1 MVRKNYLKKVKEEV
15 LQSKVYPHSIQAEES
30 VLGCL
35 LTNNDLYPKVVKYIS
50 NPNVFY
56 SERNRVFFKV
66 MKGLLEEDKKA
77 DVITTIAIVKNKDRY
92 NISGYWATGL
102 IDDIPTTANIEVHAK
117 IIYQKYRTREIIKEA
132 RKVQRNATDDSMKY
146 KDILELVRSLSDQFL
161 DGDSFNEF
169 DIAQCAK
176 ETIESIRNNDS
187 LVKFGF
193 NQLDGMA
200 GGMTPGEITVIAGRP
215 GHGKTTFA
223 MNLIKNLL
231 QQDKK
236 VMVVNR
242 EMTNTEMMKKLIVNL
257 SDHVSY
263 RNIRLGSITDKDGEE
278 VNAVL
283 EFIKLEYKDKLIM
296 FDDVYDM
303 PETISAISRH
313 RPDVII
319 DDYIQLVRVQNM
331 DARRFEIEY
340 VMQEYKWIAKKYKCI
355 PILVSQL
362 NRDIERRLDSI
373 PKMSDLAEGSSIEQI
388 AENVIFVYYDY
399 KINYENSEIGRDFS
413 QLVAAKVRYG
423 VSGTFKVG
431 FNGDKARFYETD
443 MPVSNDKLTEEKAT
457 KSLFE

>member
-15 LQSKVYPHSIQAEES
+15 IQSKVYPHSIQAEES

-66 MKGLLEEDKKA
+66 MKELLEKDKEA

-102 IDDIPTTANIEVHAK
+102 IDEIPTTANIEVHAK

-169 DIAQCAK
+169 DIAECAK

-231 QQDKK
+231 QQGKK

-263 RNIRLGSITDKDGEE
+263 RNIRLGTITDKDGKE

-283 EFIKLEYKDKLIM
+283 EFITREYKDKLIM

-303 PETISAISRH
+303 PETISAISRL

-340 VMQEYKWIAKKYKCI
+340 IMQEYKWIAKKYKCI

-362 NRDIERRLDSI
+362 NRDIERRIDSI

-431 FNGDKARFYETD
+431 FDGDKARFYETD
-443 MPVSNDKLTEEKAT
+443 APVGNDKLTEQKASG
-457 KSLFE
+457 SLFE

>member
-1 MVRKNYLKKVKEEV
+1 
-15 LQSKVYPHSIQAEES
+15 
-30 VLGCL
+30 
-35 LTNNDLYPKVVKYIS
+35 
-50 NPNVFY
+50 
-56 SERNRVFFKV
+56 
-66 MKGLLEEDKKA
+66 
-77 DVITTIAIVKNKDRY
+77 
-92 NISGYWATGL
+92 
-102 IDDIPTTANIEVHAK
+102 
-117 IIYQKYRTREIIKEA
+117 
-132 RKVQRNATDDSMKY
+132 
-146 KDILELVRSLSDQFL
+146 
-161 DGDSFNEF
+161 
-169 DIAQCAK
+169 
-176 ETIESIRNNDS
+176 
-187 LVKFGF
+187 
-193 NQLDGMA
+193 
-200 GGMTPGEITVIAGRP
+200 
-215 GHGKTTFA
+215 
-223 MNLIKNLL
+223 
-231 QQDKK
+231 
-236 VMVVNR
+236 
-242 EMTNTEMMKKLIVNL
+242 
-257 SDHVSY
+257 
-263 RNIRLGSITDKDGEE
+263 
-278 VNAVL
+278 
-283 EFIKLEYKDKLIM
+283 M

-340 VMQEYKWIAKKYKCI
+340 IMQEYKWIAKKYKCI

-431 FNGDKARFYETD
+431 FNGDNARFYETD

>member
-1 MVRKNYLKKVKEEV
+1 MKE
-15 LQSKVYPHSIQAEES
+15 
-30 VLGCL
+30 
-35 LTNNDLYPKVVKYIS
+35 
-50 NPNVFY
+50 
-56 SERNRVFFKV
+56 
-66 MKGLLEEDKKA
+66 LLEKDEKT
-77 DVITTIAIVKNKDRY
+77 DVITTMAIIKNKERY
-92 NISGYWATGL
+92 NINSYWATGL
-102 IDDIPTTANIEVHAK
+102 VEGVPTSANIESYAK

-132 RKVQRNATDDSMKY
+132 RKVQRNANDDSMKY

-161 DGDSFNEF
+161 DGEQFNEF

-231 QQDKK
+231 EQDKK
-236 VMVVNR
+236 VMVINR

-257 SDHVSY
+257 SNHISY
-263 RNIRLGSITDKDGEE
+263 RSIRCGNITDKDGKE

-283 EFIKLEYKDKLIM
+283 QFITTEYKDKLIM
-296 FDDVYDM
+296 YDDVYDM

-319 DDYIQLVRVQNM
+319 DDYIQLVRVQDM

-340 VMQEYKWIAKKYKCI
+340 VMQEYKWIAKKYKAI

-362 NRDIERRLDSI
+362 NRDIERRIDSI

-431 FNGDKARFYETD
+431 FDGDKARFYETD
-443 MPVSNDKLTEEKAT
+443 TPATPNKHIEQKASE
-457 KSLFE
+457 SLFE

>member
-1 MVRKNYLKKVKEEV
+1 MVRKSYVKKVKEEII
-15 LQSKVYPHSIQAEES
+15 QSKVYPHSIQAEES
-30 VLGCL
+30 VLGSL
-35 LTNNDLYPKVVKYIS
+35 LIDNELYPKVVKYIS
-50 NPNVFY
+50 DPKVFY

-66 MKGLLEEDKKA
+66 IKELLEKDKKA
-77 DVITTIAIVKNKDRY
+77 DAITTLAIVKNKDRY
-92 NISGYWATGL
+92 NISSYWATGL
-102 IDDIPTTANIEVHAK
+102 IDGIPTTANIESHAK

-161 DGDSFNEF
+161 DGESFNEF

-231 QQDKK
+231 EQDKK
-236 VMVVNR
+236 VMVINR

-257 SDHVSY
+257 SNHISY
-263 RNIRLGSITDKDGEE
+263 RSIRCGSITDKDGKE

-283 EFIKLEYKDKLIM
+283 QFITTEYKDKLIM
-296 FDDVYDM
+296 YDDVYDM
-303 PETISAISRH
+303 PETVSAISRH

-319 DDYIQLVRVQNM
+319 DDYIQLVRVQDM

-340 VMQEYKWIAKKYKCI
+340 VMQEYKWIAKKYKAI

-362 NRDIERRLDSI
+362 NRDIERRIDSI

-431 FNGDKARFYETD
+431 FDGDKARFYETD
-443 MPVSNDKLTEEKAT
+443 APVANDQHTEHVASE
-457 KSLFE
+457 SLFE